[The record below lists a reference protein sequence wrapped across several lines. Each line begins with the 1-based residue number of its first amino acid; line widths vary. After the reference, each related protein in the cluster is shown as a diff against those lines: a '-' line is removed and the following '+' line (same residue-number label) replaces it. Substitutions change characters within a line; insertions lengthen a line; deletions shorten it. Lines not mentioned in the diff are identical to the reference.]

1 LATQQFAFVT
11 QCRVA
16 THHLGNAGLD
26 PVTAVAD
33 AVAHVKAVAA
43 IAVAGA
49 VAAGEQQQP

>member
-1 LATQQFAFVT
+1 
-11 QCRVA
+11 
-16 THHLGNAGLD
+16 LGNAGLD